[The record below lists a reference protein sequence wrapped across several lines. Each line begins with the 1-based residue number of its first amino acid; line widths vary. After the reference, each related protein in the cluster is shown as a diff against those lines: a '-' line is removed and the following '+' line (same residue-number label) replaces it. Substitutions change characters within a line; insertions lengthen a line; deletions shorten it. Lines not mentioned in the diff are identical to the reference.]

1 MNFKG
6 CWRLKN
12 NVQIKWQYQST
23 SAVLAFVFKTFYW
36 NYWAKTLI
44 MSLFLRVCLSGL
56 GEVALS
62 FGTLFSYVE
71 FQILG
76 IVFFSRL
83 ITIHLTVHFIEQCP
97 PGFHTLLCFRLM
109 LQMLISLSLPRTR
122 LCCQC
127 GFDPFISH
135 LIPMVVGYKEGKTLN
150 FGKNKKI

>member
-1 MNFKG
+1 M
-6 CWRLKN
+6 KN
-12 NVQIKWQYQST
+12 NVQIKRQYQST
-23 SAVLAFVFKTFYW
+23 SAVLAFVFKTFLLELLGK
-36 NYWAKTLI
+36 NFDHVT
-44 MSLFLRVCLSGL
+44 FLRVCFSGV
-56 GEVALS
+56 GDVALS

-109 LQMLISLSLPRTR
+109 PQMLISLSLPRTR

>member
-1 MNFKG
+1 MLTFEKQCSNKATISVYIGSTCIRFQDILLELLG
-6 CWRLKN
+6 KN
-12 NVQIKWQYQST
+12 VDHVT
-23 SAVLAFVFKTFYW
+23 
-36 NYWAKTLI
+36 
-44 MSLFLRVCLSGL
+44 FLRVCLSGV
-56 GEVALS
+56 GDVALS
-62 FGTLFSYVE
+62 FGTLFSYVD

-109 LQMLISLSLPRTR
+109 PQMLISLSLPRTR

-135 LIPMVVGYKEGKTLN
+135 LIPMVVGYKEGKKLN
-150 FGKNKKI
+150 FSKNKKI